1 MDPKRFPYSTSHSN
15 PMMLTI
21 GHHYMRVPAPPLSLR
36 KNEQLFFTSFFYIS
50 CYSYFLGYFTYMV

>member
-1 MDPKRFPYSTSHSN
+1 
-15 PMMLTI
+15 MMLTI